1 MATGPT
7 IMQADASSSKSRD
20 QDRERSM
27 ENAKDKSFSR
37 TVETEPKQRSWMIV
51 AAGAVVPL
59 GLSAAAAVTTYVT
72 AYERVAVTAWIAVAI
87 VGTASVVSTAA
98 AARRRN
104 AYVQRDDQRV
114 RAIDQSNGFT
124 RAKSDSP

>member
-1 MATGPT
+1 
-7 IMQADASSSKSRD
+7 
-20 QDRERSM
+20 
-27 ENAKDKSFSR
+27 
-37 TVETEPKQRSWMIV
+37 MIV

-98 AARRRN
+98 GAGIEKMSIPPRMRT
-104 AYVQRDDQRV
+104 
-114 RAIDQSNGFT
+114 S
-124 RAKSDSP
+124 

>member
-1 MATGPT
+1 
-7 IMQADASSSKSRD
+7 
-20 QDRERSM
+20 M